1 MFKHKLYK
9 TSWDYVIKNK
19 NPNDTYNQFL
29 HKPNVLYDK
38 YFSKQNIGMNKE
50 DLKNPW
56 VTRGIKKSS
65 KRKQKLYVKF
75 LNKRNSKN
83 ELEYRKYK
91 KLFAPIKKGPKKELL
106 FERHT

>member
-1 MFKHKLYK
+1 
-9 TSWDYVIKNK
+9 
-19 NPNDTYNQFL
+19 
-29 HKPNVLYDK
+29 
-38 YFSKQNIGMNKE
+38 MNKE
-50 DLKNPW
+50 DLKNLW